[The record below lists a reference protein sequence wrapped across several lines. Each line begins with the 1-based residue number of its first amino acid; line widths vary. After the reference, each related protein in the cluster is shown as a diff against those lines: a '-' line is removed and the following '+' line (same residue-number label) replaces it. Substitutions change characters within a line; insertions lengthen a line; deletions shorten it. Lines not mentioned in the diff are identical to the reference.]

1 MNWFKNQKMAMKLT
15 LGFGIS
21 FVLTL
26 LVGVMAL
33 RSLSTVKDLNT
44 VMYEQHALGIAHIKE
59 ANVLLVKGSRALRNA
74 LLDDAVADKQ
84 KRWSDARQFRKDF
97 GTAMAAFDKTI
108 VSDEVRR
115 QAAEAKDK
123 YQEVSDGQD
132 VAFELTIGG
141 KTDEAKEMLKTL
153 RAGADEI
160 DAMMDAIEKD
170 KMQRLLQAAADIE
183 STYSSTR
190 NTLVGIIAVCM
201 ALTILLVWTI
211 ARLITRPLSEAVGVL
226 QHVARADFSET
237 IKLDTHDEIGDLARA
252 TNLAITQIKD
262 ALGNVRTAA
271 EAMAQGDF
279 SVDVRKDLPG
289 ELGVMANALGTG
301 ITSLRGAV
309 ANVREASQELANGNL
324 TIAVRS
330 DLPGELGVMAAALN
344 EAVTKLRGAMT
355 DVRETA
361 NAVASSSDQLAA
373 ASQEISSGAQEQAS
387 SLEETAASLE
397 EMTATIKQ
405 NADNAQQAS
414 QLAGGAR
421 TTAEDGGQV
430 VSEAVQAMSAINES
444 SKKIADII
452 TTIDEI
458 AFQTNLLALN
468 AAVEAARAGE
478 QGRGFAVVAAE
489 VRNLAQ
495 RSATAAKEI
504 KDLISDSTRKVE
516 AGSALVNASGKTLN
530 EIVAAVKRVTD
541 IVAEIAAASR
551 EQSSGIEQV
560 NKAVTQMDQVT
571 QANASQTEEMSG
583 TSESLSGEAGKLQG
597 LVRRFKLGE
606 DAHAEAQPRPAAR
619 KPVSMM
625 HRKPAAGQ
633 ARRPQTPQTA
643 GTAAL
648 ALDNEFQEF

>member
-1 MNWFKNQKMAMKLT
+1 MQWFKNQKMAVKLT
-15 LGFGIS
+15 LGFGVS
-21 FVLTL
+21 FILTL
-26 LVGVMAL
+26 VVGVMAL
-33 RSLSTVKDLNT
+33 RSLSTVKDLNN
-44 VMYEQHALGIAHIKE
+44 VMYQNHALGIAHIKE
-59 ANVLLVKGSRALRNA
+59 ANISVVRASRALRNA
-74 LLDDAVADKQ
+74 IIDDAVADKQ
-84 KRWSDARQFRKDF
+84 KRWDDARKYRVEFAA
-97 GTAMAAFDKTI
+97 AMEKFDKTI
-108 VSDEVRR
+108 VSEEVRKQSR
-115 QAAEAKDK
+115 EAQEKFK
-123 YQEVSDGQD
+123 EVSDGQD
-132 VAFELTIGG
+132 VAFELTISG
-141 KTDEAKEMLKTL
+141 KADEAKEMLKSL
-153 RAGADEI
+153 RAQADEI
-160 DAMMDAIEKD
+160 DKIVDTIEAD
-170 KMQRLLQAAADIE
+170 KMKRLEAAADEID
-183 STYSSTR
+183 STYTSTR
-190 NTLVGIIAVCM
+190 STLIGIIATCM
-201 ALTILLVWTI
+201 GLTVLLIWTI
-211 ARLITRPLSEAVGVL
+211 ARLITRPLGETVSVL
-226 QHVARADFSET
+226 QHVAKADFSET

-252 TNLAITQIKD
+252 TNAAITQIKD
-262 ALGNVRTAA
+262 ALGNVRSAA
-271 EAMAQGDF
+271 EAMAKGDF
-279 SVDVRKDLPG
+279 SVEVRKDLPG

-301 ITSLRGAV
+301 LTSLRGAV
-309 ANVREASQELANGNL
+309 ANVREASQGLANGDL

-344 EAVTKLRGAMT
+344 EAVTKLRQAMS

-361 NAVASSSDQLAA
+361 NAVASSADQLAA

-421 TTAEDGGQV
+421 STAEDGGQV
-430 VSEAVQAMSAINES
+430 VSEAVQAMSAINDS

-606 DAHAEAQPRPAAR
+606 EAMAEQQRPAAR
-619 KPVSMM
+619 KPVAMM
-625 HRKPAAGQ
+625 SRKPAAG
-633 ARRPQTPQTA
+633 RRPQAPTS

>member
-1 MNWFKNQKMAMKLT
+1 MQWFKNQKMATKLS
-15 LGFGIS
+15 LGFGVA

-26 LVGVMAL
+26 VIGVMAL
-33 RSLSTVKDLNT
+33 RSLSTVKDLNEA
-44 VMYEQHALGIAHIKE
+44 MYQKHTLGLVQIKE
-59 ANVLLVKGSRALRNA
+59 ANTNLVRTARALRNA
-74 LLDDAVADKQ
+74 IIDDTVEAMRGRKTDMERFRAD
-84 KRWSDARQFRKDF
+84 FRKNM
-97 GTAMAAFDKTI
+97 TEFDKTI
-108 VSDEVRR
+108 VSDDVRKASQDGQR
-115 QAAEAKDK
+115 MFEEIAVVQNRVWELTMAGKNAEARGELKGLAASAVELEKIFGQIETDKLKKLEEAAAE
-123 YQEVSDGQD
+123 
-132 VAFELTIGG
+132 
-141 KTDEAKEMLKTL
+141 
-153 RAGADEI
+153 I
-160 DAMMDAIEKD
+160 DTTY
-170 KMQRLLQAAADIE
+170 AA
-183 STYSSTR
+183 TR
-190 NTLVGIIAVCM
+190 NTLIAIIAVCM
-201 ALTILLVWTI
+201 ALTVVLVWTL
-211 ARLITRPLSEAVGVL
+211 ARLITRPLSETVTVL
-226 QHVARADFSET
+226 QRVAQADFSQT
-237 IKLDTHDEIGDLARA
+237 IKVDTRDEIGDLARA
-252 TNLAITQIKD
+252 TNAAITQIKD
-262 ALGNVRTAA
+262 ALGNVRQAA
-271 EAMAQGDF
+271 EGMAKGDF
-279 SVDVRKDLPG
+279 SVQVRQDLPG
-289 ELGVMANALGTG
+289 ELGVMASALGTG
-301 ITSLRGAV
+301 LTSLRGAV
-309 ANVREASQELANGNL
+309 ANVREASQALADGNL
-324 TIAVRS
+324 TTSVRS

-344 EAVTKLRGAMT
+344 EAVSKLRQAMA
-355 DVRETA
+355 DVRDTA
-361 NAVASSSDQLAA
+361 NSVASASDQLAA

-421 TTAEDGGQV
+421 STAEDGGSV
-430 VSEAVQAMSAINES
+430 VSEAVCAMSAINES

-516 AGSALVNASGKTLN
+516 AGSALVNASGKTLT

-551 EQSSGIEQV
+551 EQSAGIEQV

-597 LVRRFKLGE
+597 LVRRFRLGD
-606 DAHAEAQPRPAAR
+606 DAAAEQTSRPSAR
-619 KPVSMM
+619 KPVAMM
-625 HRKPAAGQ
+625 ARKPAVAN
-633 ARRPQTPQTA
+633 RRPQAPTA